1 MPSMQFEEGLGVGL
15 LAVLAVA
22 IAALILIHT
31 WTQRPK
37 LEGAVGGEGGDVDAD
52 AGSVSDAL
60 GSLPQLTGADQLVN
74 YYMLASYNTCCEG
87 DYDGGTVST
96 AQIRKVLKEGAR
108 FVDFAI
114 YTMPESCTGDGTQDE
129 PAVAGSASASDLA
142 IGTRNCLPLSDVMR
156 EVASTAFSAG
166 RVPRPT
172 EPLLLHCRLR
182 TRKPETLTQLGHL
195 IKREFGTRLLQAGK
209 FGGNAIHGPAT
220 TSILSTPLAELRGKC
235 IVILEA
241 SDRSWTDNMAL
252 ASVVNIAQGAG
263 EPFFVSTPA
272 PILRATAAPGQI
284 REANKQQLT
293 LITPTTQ
300 SGGGPVSY
308 PIGPALWIGCQLPA
322 VAFQVEDE
330 NKRAAL
336 DYYRSK
342 NSGFVLKP
350 VQLQQ
355 KIIRLPHPKAQDPK
369 LSYALRT
376 KTAPYFKFN
385 V

>member
-1 MPSMQFEEGLGVGL
+1 MPNIQFEEGLGVGL
-15 LAVLAVA
+15 LAVLAVT
-22 IAALILIHT
+22 IATLILIYT
-31 WTQRPK
+31 WAKRPK
-37 LEGAVGGEGGDVDAD
+37 QEGVVGGND
-52 AGSVSDAL
+52 AGDVSDAP
-60 GSLPQLTGADQLVN
+60 GSAPQFAAADQLVN
-74 YYMLASYNTCCEG
+74 YYVLASYNTCCEG
-87 DYDGGTVST
+87 DYQGGTVST

-108 FVDFAI
+108 FVDFAV

-142 IGTRNCLPLSDVMR
+142 IGTRNCLPLTDVMR
-156 EVASTAFSAG
+156 EVATTAFSAG

-172 EPLLLHCRLR
+172 EPLLLHCRIR
-182 TRKPETLTQLGHL
+182 TRHAATLTQLGHL
-195 IKREFGTRLLQAGK
+195 IKREFGTRLLPADK
-209 FGGNAIHGPAT
+209 FGGNATHGPAT

-241 SDRSWTDNMAL
+241 PDRSWTDNRTL
-252 ASVVNIAQGAG
+252 AAVVNIAQGAG

-272 PILRATAAPGQI
+272 PILRATATPGQM
-284 REANKQQLT
+284 RDANKQRLA
-293 LITPTTQ
+293 LITPTSE

-322 VAFQVEDE
+322 VAFQTEDE

-336 DYYRSK
+336 DYFKSK

-350 VQLQQ
+350 AQLQQ
-355 KIIRLPHPKAQDPK
+355 KLIKLPHPKAQDPN
-369 LSYALRT
+369 LSYPLRT
-376 KTAPYFKFN
+376 KTAPYFKFH

>member
-1 MPSMQFEEGLGVGL
+1 MPTMQFEESLGVGL

-31 WTQRPK
+31 WSKRPK
-37 LEGAVGGEGGDVDAD
+37 QEGAVGGEGGDAD
-52 AGSVSDAL
+52 AGGVSDVP
-60 GSLPQLTGADQLVN
+60 GNVSQLADADQLVN
-74 YYMLASYNTCCEG
+74 YYILASYNTCCEG
-87 DYDGGTVST
+87 NYEGGTVST

-142 IGTRNCLPLSDVMR
+142 IGTRNCLPLTDVMR

-182 TRKPETLTQLGHL
+182 TRQPETLTQLGHL
-195 IKREFGTRLLQAGK
+195 IKREFGTRLLPAGR
-209 FGGNAIHGPAT
+209 FGGNATHGPAT

-235 IVILEA
+235 IVILE
-241 SDRSWTDNMAL
+241 SPDRSWTDNIAL

-272 PILRATAAPGQI
+272 PILRATATPGQM
-284 REANKQQLT
+284 RETNKQQLT
-293 LITPTTQ
+293 LITPTTD
-300 SGGGPVSY
+300 SGGGPVSF

-336 DYYRSK
+336 DYFKSK

-350 VQLQQ
+350 AQLQQ

>member
-1 MPSMQFEEGLGVGL
+1 MPTIQFEQGLGVGL

-31 WTQRPK
+31 WAKRPK
-37 LEGAVGGEGGDVDAD
+37 QEGAVGGEGAEAD
-52 AGSVSDAL
+52 AGSVSDAP
-60 GSLPQLTGADQLVN
+60 GSVPQLADADQLVN
-74 YYMLASYNTCCEG
+74 YYVLASYNTCCEG
-87 DYDGGTVST
+87 NYEGGSVST

-108 FVDFAI
+108 FVDFAV

-129 PAVAGSASASDLA
+129 PAVAGSASASDLS
-142 IGTRNCLPLSDVMR
+142 IGTRNCLPLTDVMR

-172 EPLLLHCRLR
+172 EPLLLHCRIR
-182 TRKPETLTQLGHL
+182 TKQPETLTQLGHL
-195 IKREFGTRLLQAGK
+195 IKREFGTRLLPADR
-209 FGGNAIHGPAT
+209 FGGNATHGPAT

-241 SDRSWTDNMAL
+241 PDRSWTDNTAL

-272 PILRATAAPGQI
+272 PILRATATPGQM
-284 REANKQQLT
+284 REQNKQQLT
-293 LITPTTQ
+293 LVTPTTDT
-300 SGGGPVSY
+300 GGGPVSF

-336 DYYRSK
+336 DYFRSK

-350 VQLQQ
+350 AQLQQ
-355 KIIRLPHPKAQDPK
+355 KIIKLPHPKAQDPK

-376 KTAPYFKFN
+376 KTAPYFKFH